1 MMQTFDMDGDSYSWK
16 VRDGYMESMWAL
28 SKDGGDDWV
37 ILAPI
42 EFPEASAVYS
52 LEYTAK
58 RNMPETGREK
68 LQIPIGREGK
78 TWEAMTTV
86 LVDTYEPLS
95 EYSMTKEVFSVPE
108 AGTWYIAF
116 HATSLKYEIGVET
129 GINVKD
135 IKITKSE
142 IGTDSPAAVTEL
154 SAVRGDKGALNAT
167 VTFRMPELD
176 IFRQTDNCSGSHR
189 HRGGAETKSVTGAP
203 APHRV

>member
-68 LQIPIGREGK
+68 LQILIGREANP
-78 TWEAMTTV
+78 EAMTTV

-167 VTFRMPELD
+167 VTFRMPELTYFGKP
-176 IFRQTDNCSGSHR
+176 ITAPEVTATVAGPRQR
-189 HRGGAETKSVTGAP
+189 A
-203 APHRV
+203 